1 MSLLRGLV
9 CLALL
14 AGLNA
19 PAHANLRLSRFFIEA
34 EQNARP
40 QEVFVSNEGNETLYV
55 KVEVEEVIDPQAEQ
69 PETRTGLT
77 PEELG
82 ILVSPQ
88 RLVIN
93 PGEDKRIRVVT
104 LDAPEE
110 DRFFKVTVTPV
121 VGDIESNTAI
131 GVKLMIAYG
140 IWVFARPEDAKPEIV
155 AEVQDRDLILE
166 NIGGTHGEVRSIEFC
181 PEIVTPDSGCST
193 LEGFRMML
201 GKTYTRSFEGPGR
214 VSVSSMFKGEISENA
229 YTIEK

>member
-1 MSLLRGLV
+1 MSLSKGLV
-9 CLALL
+9 CLALM
-14 AGLNA
+14 AGLCGT
-19 PAHANLRLSRFFIEA
+19 AHANLKLSRFFVEA

-55 KVEVEEVIDPQAEQ
+55 KVEVEEVIDPQAEA

-77 PEELG
+77 PEQLG

-104 LDAPEE
+104 LNAPEE

-140 IWVFARPEDAKPEIV
+140 LWVFARPEGAKPDIV

-166 NIGGTHGEVRSIEFC
+166 NTGRTHGEVRSIEYC
-181 PEIVTPDSGCST
+181 PKVRTPDQGCST
-193 LEGFRMML
+193 LDGFRMML
-201 GKTYTRSFEGPGR
+201 GKTYTRSFDGPGD
-214 VSVSSMFKGEISENA
+214 VTVSSVFKGEITENTYA
-229 YTIEK
+229 ITD